1 MDTGLT
7 IRPTG
12 SVAQASYVRPEAAP
26 VREAVA
32 TQLTAAQSV
41 TAAADTTPSRSDVA
55 RRTVAPPQSR
65 DVVLDAQSREVIF
78 RVVDVRSGR
87 VVRQVPDEAIMR
99 LRAYNRALA
108 NGKSPLESDSNTDS
122 TA

>member
-7 IRPTG
+7 TRPTG
-12 SVAQASYVRPEAAP
+12 SVAQMSYVRPEAAP

-41 TAAADTTPSRSDVA
+41 TAAADTAASRNDPAHAKFAPS
-55 RRTVAPPQSR
+55 QSR
-65 DVVLDAQSREVIF
+65 DVILDAQSREVIF

-99 LRAYNRALA
+99 MRAYNRALA
-108 NGKSPLESDSNTDS
+108 SGKSPFEAETNTDS